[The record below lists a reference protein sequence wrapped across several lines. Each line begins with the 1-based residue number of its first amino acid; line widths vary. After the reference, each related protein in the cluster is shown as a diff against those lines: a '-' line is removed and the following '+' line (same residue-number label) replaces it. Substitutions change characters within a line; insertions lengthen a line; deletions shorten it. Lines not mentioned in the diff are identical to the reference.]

1 MADNPWAGIQ
11 NLGAIDQNLYQQP
24 KKDAVPPSPSTPQQE
39 KKDRQPAA
47 VKPASKPTPVKQP
60 EKVARKERQLNA
72 WITTPQNDTLD
83 RLYFGLRA
91 KGVKIQKGELVGV
104 GIEVLAAILDK
115 YNPKTIDASLLDNF
129 LIHYEKKKQK

>member
-11 NLGAIDQNLYQQP
+11 NLGAIDQKLYQQP
-24 KKDAVPPSPSTPQQE
+24 KKDVVPPSPSIPKQEEQE
-39 KKDRQPAA
+39 KQPLP
-47 VKPASKPTPVKQP
+47 VKAASKPTPVKQP
-60 EKVARKERQLNA
+60 EKGARKERQLNA
-72 WITTPQNDTLD
+72 WITTPQNETLD

-104 GIEVLAAILDK
+104 GIEVLAAILDQ
-115 YNPKTIDASLLDNF
+115 YNPKTIDATLLDNF